1 VRSRSPA
8 AALAVAAM
16 IGLFGLLGLSAC
28 DEKLQSFL
36 KNAAE
41 RNATREQKK
50 AEEADLQARGLGPA
64 PPIDPQIA
72 ALIQVVRISD
82 YDFIVRSGKRK
93 GKDETR
99 YNGIDFAGMLE
110 SKSRWLA
117 RGVADKDQWLE
128 EIGSGTFFSNES
140 YLVRLPDG
148 REMSFRTWLE
158 AELAALPADQ
168 DGTPVPLPLPTPE
181 PAKP

>member
-1 VRSRSPA
+1 MRSRSPA
-8 AALAVAAM
+8 AVLAVAAA
-16 IGLFGLLGLSAC
+16 LGLTAC

-41 RNATREQKK
+41 RNAAREAKK
-50 AEEADLQARGLGPA
+50 AEQADLQTRGLGPA
-64 PPIDPQIA
+64 PPIDPSIL
-72 ALIQVVRISD
+72 ALIQVVKISD

-99 YNGIDFAGMLE
+99 YNGLDFAGMLE

-117 RGVADKDQWLE
+117 RGVTNKDLWLD
-128 EIGSGTFFSNES
+128 EIGSETFFSSES

-158 AELAALPADQ
+158 AELAALPPDPT
-168 DGTPVPLPLPTPE
+168 GTPVPLPAPE